1 MYSRRSRHENVLHAA
16 DAVNQSHKRIILQ
29 TVDSDVLVLA
39 TAVVQ
44 KLQQHHPTIELW
56 VAYSTGKNLRYFEAH
71 KISAGLGEEIS
82 KGLPFFH
89 AFTGCDTVS
98 SFGGKEKK
106 SAWTT
111 WISCTEETKV
121 FSALASVPD
130 IISDEWMSIIERCV
144 ILMYDRTSIKD
155 NVNDA
160 RMQLFCQ
167 KGRTLEGIPPYP
179 DSITAAHKESCVYQ
193 AGHCWRQTLLVRPNL
208 PSPYEWGSGADPG
221 RGESGSS
228 HGQIFSTL
236 EYFTLTFLKILD

>member
-1 MYSRRSRHENVLHAA
+1 MFLHAA

-98 SFGGKEKK
+98 SFAGKEKK

-130 IISDEWMSIIERCV
+130 TISDEWMSIIERCV

-167 KGRTLEGIPPYP
+167 KGRTLEGIPPTQ
-179 DSITAAHKESCVYQ
+179 TALLQHTKRAVCTRLVIAGDKHSWSDQICRLHMNGVQ
-193 AGHCWRQTLLVRPNL
+193 ARIQAVAKVARATVRFFPPWN
-208 PSPYEWGSGADPG
+208 
-221 RGESGSS
+221 
-228 HGQIFSTL
+228 
-236 EYFTLTFLKILD
+236 ILH